1 LQDCQTNKE
10 VICTLTNFH
19 FVKDQTMLLN
29 EMQTKVSPWL
39 LQMAKTKQAIMN
51 LEQEFIQ
58 WETCPALRSALK
70 IKCSSPELARFLC
83 THIQNTTV
91 NLMDTKAGMN
101 FQSPWH
107 QVQATEW
114 HSHFRQL
121 AIMDAFEQERFVDP
135 GTAWNT
141 SGQGAASAS
150 SSQPSQGAQP
160 SQCGQASHAS
170 QVFQGC
176 NPLQGGQASH
186 ASQVSQGGNPVQCDQ
201 ASQASHAPQES
212 NPWQEGQASQTSQ
225 AAQGGLV
232 QGGQAFQA
240 SHASQASHACASQ
253 APSTIGSMKEASA
266 WNVLVL
272 PEQR

>member
-1 LQDCQTNKE
+1 
-10 VICTLTNFH
+10 
-19 FVKDQTMLLN
+19 MLLN

-58 WETCPALRSALK
+58 WETCTALRSALK

-83 THIQNTTV
+83 TSIQNTTV

-114 HSHFRQL
+114 TSHFRQL

-150 SSQPSQGAQP
+150 SSQPSQGAWP
-160 SQCGQASHAS
+160 S
-170 QVFQGC
+170 
-176 NPLQGGQASH
+176 QGGQASH
-186 ASQVSQGGNPVQCDQ
+186 ASQVSQGGNPLQGDQ

-232 QGGQAFQA
+232 QGGQAF
-240 SHASQASHACASQ
+240 
-253 APSTIGSMKEASA
+253 
-266 WNVLVL
+266 
-272 PEQR
+272 